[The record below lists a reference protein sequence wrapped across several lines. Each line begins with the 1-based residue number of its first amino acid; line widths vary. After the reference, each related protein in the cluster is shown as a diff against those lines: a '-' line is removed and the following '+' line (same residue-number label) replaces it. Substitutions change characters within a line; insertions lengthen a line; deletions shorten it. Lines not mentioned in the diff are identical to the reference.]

1 MKKVSLSELRG
12 RQIVDKDG
20 VAVDLPKKPELPKP
34 RELDP
39 AEVMAA
45 GVAKMAEQMRAAIQ
59 ESTRAA
65 NACAAAAE
73 KVAAGQLQVAAAVAL
88 ERPEPKRAKRWSIK
102 VRREDNL
109 IVDMTATPEY

>member
-12 RQIVDKDG
+12 RQVVDKDG

-34 RELDP
+34 RERDP
-39 AEVMAA
+39 AESLAT
-45 GVAKMAEQMRAAIQ
+45 GVAQIAEQMRAAIQ

-65 NACAAAAE
+65 SACAAAAE
-73 KVAAGQLQVAAAVAL
+73 KVAAGQLQVAAAVTR
-88 ERPEPKRAKRWSIK
+88 ERPAPPQAKRWTIK
-102 VRREDNL
+102 VRREANQ